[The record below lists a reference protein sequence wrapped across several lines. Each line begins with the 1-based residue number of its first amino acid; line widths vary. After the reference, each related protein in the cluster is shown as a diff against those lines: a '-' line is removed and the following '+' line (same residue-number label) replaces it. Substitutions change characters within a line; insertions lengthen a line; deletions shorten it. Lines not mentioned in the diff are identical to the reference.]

1 MKFLLFFTNYVQRFC
16 GRALKKWIIAVMLV
30 LLLLLGESLN
40 SQNFTPDPY
49 FQEQPIIERTAVVS
63 RVIDGDTI
71 ELEGGEKVRLV
82 GVDAPELRSSDPVE
96 RELAEKAKE
105 FVDNL
110 CPEGSEIGLNVDDLE
125 PRDRYGRTLALV
137 YVSIDNSWITLN
149 VELLRFG
156 FAEILYLPP
165 SEFNPYRW

>member
-1 MKFLLFFTNYVQRFC
+1 MLR
-16 GRALKKWIIAVMLV
+16 KWIITAALI
-30 LLLLLGESLN
+30 LLLLVLSSLN
-40 SQNFTPDPY
+40 SQTFSHNQD

-82 GVDAPELRSSDPVE
+82 GVDAPELRSSDPAE
-96 RELAEKAKE
+96 RELAERAKE
-105 FVDNL
+105 FVGNL
-110 CPEGSEIGLNVDDLE
+110 CPEGAEIGLNVDDLE

-137 YVSIDNSWITLN
+137 YVCIDDNWITLN
-149 VELLRFG
+149 VELLRYG